1 MNNEQKEPIEEIEEK
16 EEVVQ
21 QAESEQSNNVNK
33 KEKKSAKEFLKEFFN
48 FKEIF
53 NDLKLKP
60 TTLENARKRTF
71 ALCKLLGIGGG
82 ILSII
87 LMIMAPGVGLTL
99 AFACAILIGGLCLK
113 MWIKTENNFCG
124 KCKTKLNYDT
134 DVNWM
139 VTEQREEGRQ
149 PGSTNVIK
157 KRYAKIKFICTCSKC
172 HHVHEFT
179 EEKEIVTWYSD
190 GKITE
195 KNVADIA
202 RSYFQL

>member
-1 MNNEQKEPIEEIEEK
+1 MNNEQKEPIEQIEEIE
-16 EEVVQ
+16 
-21 QAESEQSNNVNK
+21 QAEQKAETEQSKDSNK
-33 KEKKSAKEFLKEFFN
+33 KEKKSIKEFF
-48 FKEIF
+48 KELF

-87 LMIMAPGVGLTL
+87 LMIMAPGVGITL
-99 AFACAILIGGLCLK
+99 AIACAILIGRLCLK
-113 MWIKTENNFCG
+113 IWIKTERNFCS
-124 KCKTKLNYDT
+124 KCKEKFNYDT

-139 VTEQREEGRQ
+139 ITQQREEGKQ
-149 PGSTNVIK
+149 PGSSNIIK
-157 KRYAKIKFICTCSKC
+157 KRYATIKFTCTCSKC
-172 HHVHEFT
+172 HNLYEFT

>member
-1 MNNEQKEPIEEIEEK
+1 MNNEQKEPIEQIEEIEQTEQK
-16 EEVVQ
+16 
-21 QAESEQSNNVNK
+21 AETEQSKASKK
-33 KEKKSAKEFLKEFFN
+33 KEKKSIKEF

-53 NDLKLKP
+53 NDLKLEP

-99 AFACAILIGGLCLK
+99 AFACAILIGGLCLN
-113 MWIKTENNFCG
+113 MMLKTERNFCK

-134 DVNWM
+134 DVSWL
-139 VTEQREEGRQ
+139 VSKYDEEKVKPTSTQRAI
-149 PGSTNVIK
+149 IK
-157 KRYAKIKFICTCSKC
+157 KRFATIKFTCVCSNCKS
-172 HHVHEFT
+172 VDEF
-179 EEKEIVTWYSD
+179 EIRKEVVTWFSD
-190 GKITE
+190 NTIEE

>member
-1 MNNEQKEPIEEIEEK
+1 MNNEQKEPIEQVEE
-16 EEVVQ
+16 EE
-21 QAESEQSNNVNK
+21 QAEQKAETEQSKDNNK
-33 KEKKSAKEFLKEFFN
+33 KEKKSIKEFF
-48 FKEIF
+48 KELF

-87 LMIMAPGVGLTL
+87 LMIMAPGVGITL
-99 AFACAILIGGLCLK
+99 AIACAILIGGLCLK
-113 MWIKTENNFCG
+113 MWIKTERNFCS
-124 KCKTKLNYDT
+124 KCKEKFNYDT

-139 VTEQREEGRQ
+139 VTQQREEGRQ
-149 PGSTNVIK
+149 PGSSNIIK
-157 KRYAKIKFICTCSKC
+157 KRYATIKFTCTCSKC
-172 HHVHEFT
+172 HNLYEFT

>member
-1 MNNEQKEPIEEIEEK
+1 MNNEQKEPIEQVEE
-16 EEVVQ
+16 EE
-21 QAESEQSNNVNK
+21 QAEQKAETEQSKDSNK
-33 KEKKSAKEFLKEFFN
+33 KEKKSIKEFF
-48 FKEIF
+48 KELF

-60 TTLENARKRTF
+60 TTLENAKKRTF

-87 LMIMAPGVGLTL
+87 LMIMAPGVGITL
-99 AFACAILIGGLCLK
+99 AIVCAILIGGLCLK
-113 MWIKTENNFCG
+113 IWIKTERNFCS
-124 KCKTKLNYDT
+124 KCKEKFNYDT

-139 VTEQREEGRQ
+139 VTQQREEGRQ
-149 PGSTNVIK
+149 PGSTNIIK
-157 KRYAKIKFICTCSKC
+157 KRYATIKFTCTCSKC
-172 HHVHEFT
+172 HNLYEFT

>member
-1 MNNEQKEPIEEIEEK
+1 MNNEQKEPIEQIEEIE
-16 EEVVQ
+16 
-21 QAESEQSNNVNK
+21 QAEQKAETEQSKDSNK
-33 KEKKSAKEFLKEFFN
+33 KEKKSIKKF
-48 FKEIF
+48 FKELF

-87 LMIMAPGVGLTL
+87 LMIMAPGVGITL
-99 AFACAILIGGLCLK
+99 AIACAILIGGLCLK
-113 MWIKTENNFCG
+113 MWIKTERNFCS
-124 KCKTKLNYDT
+124 KCKEKFNYDT

-139 VTEQREEGRQ
+139 VTQQREEGRQ
-149 PGSTNVIK
+149 PGSSNIIK
-157 KRYAKIKFICTCSKC
+157 KRYATIKFTCTCSKC
-172 HHVHEFT
+172 HNLYEFT